1 MDMRDLVVLPGATT
15 RCARSP
21 LQPTQDAA
29 IARKLTGGT
38 LLTQRSQLL
47 FKCLQLTNAG
57 CDVSNMFVQKTVD
70 LGTVFSRRIL
80 EMKQGANLA
89 QRHVQ

>member
-1 MDMRDLVVLPGATT
+1 MDMRDLVLLPEATT
-15 RCARSP
+15 RCARGP
-21 LQPTQDAA
+21 LQPTQDTA

-47 FKCLQLTNAG
+47 FKCLQLTDAG
-57 CDVSNMFVQKTVD
+57 CDVPNMFVQKPVD
-70 LGTVFSRRIL
+70 LGTVFSGRIL
-80 EMKQGANLA
+80 EMKQGTNLA